1 MKAKIFCKQVYDK
14 IASYLKSGK
23 FLFLIKKILRLKG
36 VFTPFRLETAKK
48 IKQNKS
54 IPMKTELVKFNE
66 AEIVCV
72 IGDFGK
78 IDIVIKPIC
87 EHLGLNSNWHIKA
100 ISDDEILGAERSEHT
115 VQVGDDQPRKMVCL
129 PLEFLNGWLF
139 QIKFTNTMSDE
150 KKAKLVDYKRKCYKA
165 LFHHFFGNMK
175 KQIETNEVEIALL
188 EQLAKY
194 NEDKAALVENV
205 KKAQRQL
212 ASVRDK
218 RLKNEPTLF

>member
-1 MKAKIFCKQVYDK
+1 MKAKIFCKQVYAK
-14 IASYLKSGK
+14 ITSWLKSGK
-23 FLFLIKKILRLKG
+23 SLFISRKFLRLNG
-36 VFTPFRLETAKK
+36 VYTPFRSEAVAERSRSIAELEQ
-48 IKQNKS
+48 IKS
-54 IPMKTELVKFNE
+54 IKSTNMKTELVKFNE

-139 QIKFTNTMSDE
+139 QIKFTNTMVGEPVESMSDE
-150 KKAKLVDYKRKCYKA
+150 TKP
-165 LFHHFFGNMK
+165 N
-175 KQIETNEVEIALL
+175 LL
-188 EQLAKY
+188 IISA
-194 NEDKAALVENV
+194 NV
-205 KKAQRQL
+205 TRRCFITFL
-212 ASVRDK
+212 GI
-218 RLKNEPTLF
+218 